1 MDQSAS
7 PPGQQPFR
15 FLDLPKE
22 LRLMIYERLIVRPTL
37 DLHLV
42 NGLGKDA
49 TMRIV
54 TPSLGAPILLVCKT
68 TYAEAVPVIKTSRST
83 LRVIFE
89 FSIMDDIG
97 HFDTERHR
105 YDYTEQDMYDNVE
118 RMMKAFAKLLS
129 AARGSESFML
139 LRKATDTGEGLLLQA
154 IMIVIRK
161 YAIVSDSVDTLRRIW
176 DRVRTELYDVVEI
189 ALRGQQRP
197 LSGESVDRLLQV
209 VDFKRLS
216 RGVDIVVYEA
226 PQMHAEADG
235 AAAVHEEAPYH
246 SVIDE
251 KTWNE
256 KWV

>member
-97 HFDTERHR
+97 HFDTEQHR

-154 IMIVIRK
+154 IMIVVRK
-161 YAIVSDSVDTLRRIW
+161 YAIVSDSVDTLRS
-176 DRVRTELYDVVEI
+176 
-189 ALRGQQRP
+189 QQRP